1 MAVMAQYQPFKKKS
15 FKLKKEARGWLNDFK
30 KKNTTD
36 MDKYKVET
44 NYLANNPNPWEAV
57 ILKRI

>member
-1 MAVMAQYQPFKKKS
+1 MAQYQPFKTKS
-15 FKLKKEARGWLNDFK
+15 FKLKKEAVGWLRDFK

-44 NYLANNPNPWEAV
+44 NFNAGDPQPWKAIIMKKV
-57 ILKRI
+57 

>member
-1 MAVMAQYQPFKKKS
+1 MAQYQPFKKKS
-15 FKLKKEARGWLNDFK
+15 FKLKKEARDWLNDFK

-44 NYLANNPNPWEAV
+44 NYEPGEPQPWTAV
-57 ILKRI
+57 ILKKM